1 MFEDT
6 LKLIGA
12 NIRYYRQLKELN
24 QQTFAE
30 SVGLSRQYL
39 SKIEHGEASCSLN
52 TLYRIAEVLE
62 VEFKDGYVVVVIK
75 STNNGA
81 GFYQKT
87 FYFPFKIKLIY
98 YSLNLMNLQ

>member
-30 SVGLSRQYL
+30 IAGLSRQYL

-52 TLYRIAEVLE
+52 MLYRIAEILE
-62 VEFKDGYVVVVIK
+62 VDIK
-75 STNNGA
+75 E
-81 GFYQKT
+81 
-87 FYFPFKIKLIY
+87 L
-98 YSLNLMNLQ
+98 LNKH